1 MCYECVN
8 FGKTDGERGE
18 IMEQERKKPRVWP
31 DPLPKKPGIVEPI
44 IAAGE
49 MKLPGQNGIVTDP
62 NGSYTGIPADG
73 GVPVQDA
80 DDL

>member
-1 MCYECVN
+1 
-8 FGKTDGERGE
+8 
-18 IMEQERKKPRVWP
+18 MEKKQKKPRVLP
-31 DPLPKKPGIVEPI
+31 QPLPQKPGIVEPI

-49 MKLPGQNGIVTDP
+49 MHCPGQKGIITDP
-62 NGSYTGIPADG
+62 NGSYTGRPVDG